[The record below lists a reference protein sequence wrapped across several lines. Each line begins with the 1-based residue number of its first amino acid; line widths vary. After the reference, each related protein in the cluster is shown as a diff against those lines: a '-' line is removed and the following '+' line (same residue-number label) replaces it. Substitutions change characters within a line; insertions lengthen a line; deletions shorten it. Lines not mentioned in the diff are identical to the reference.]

1 MTTRTELV
9 AAIVFVL
16 ALVEAVASGQGAPA
30 SGPQRAAS
38 TGTDAGVSGPEYRVQ
53 VGDRLEIKFFY
64 SPELNEQVIVRP
76 DGRISLQLIPDI
88 EVANL
93 TLEALS
99 KQLTKRY
106 AADLNDP
113 QVTVIVR
120 EFGLQRV
127 FVDGEVG
134 TPGVVPLLGRMTA
147 LQAIALA
154 GGMRDTARATDVVI
168 IRRGPANEPVI
179 LRVDLKKA
187 RDGSNL
193 AQDIGLAPLDI
204 LYVPRSRIAN
214 VNLFVDQYI
223 RKVLPFDWV
232 VGNRWYEPWP

>member
-1 MTTRTELV
+1 VTAKTGFFVVIMVVLSLVVCV
-9 AAIVFVL
+9 AAHQ
-16 ALVEAVASGQGAPA
+16 AAPPA
-30 SGPQRAAS
+30 SSQEGLPN
-38 TGTDAGVSGPEYRVQ
+38 GVAGRVSGPEYRIQ

-88 EVANL
+88 VAADL
-93 TLEALS
+93 TLAMLT
-99 KQLTKRY
+99 KQLTELY
-106 AADLNDP
+106 AADLNQP

-120 EFGLQRV
+120 EFGMQRV

-134 TPGVVPLLGRMTA
+134 TPGMVPILGRMTA
-147 LQAIALA
+147 LQAISQA
-154 GGMRDTARATDVVI
+154 GGMKDTARSSEVI
-168 IRRGPANEPVI
+168 VIRRGAGDAPVA

-187 RDGSNL
+187 RDGRDL
-193 AQDIGLAPLDI
+193 AQDINLAPLDI
-204 LYVPRSRIAN
+204 IYVPRSRIAN

-232 VGNRWYEPWP
+232 VGYRSGF